1 MSSKTVIILATAC
14 ALVSFATGCSKQ
26 HDAAAKPAAE
36 EPAAAESASS
46 ATPSAAAPAQPTPA
60 PGGLPGEAAV
70 HEALA
75 AKDYSGAVSRVFGM
89 QGSVK
94 RDQWEQYV
102 SLQYEVRNALG
113 EAAATDPKAAEAL
126 LTFNAMNRGR

>member
-1 MSSKTVIILATAC
+1 MRSKTVIILATAC

-26 HDAAAKPAAE
+26 HDAAAKPAVE
-36 EPAAAESASS
+36 GPAAAESASS
-46 ATPSAAAPAQPTPA
+46 ATPSAAAPAPA